1 MNFKLLVIILV
12 IVECLYRIVLNRVT
26 YRSANNP
33 TPDNLA
39 DVYDSEAYTKW
50 KQYSADNCRLDLV
63 SILVS
68 FAVSAILLCANVHS
82 AFASLFPCGQFAQL
96 FSIILLETVI
106 GTVVGIPFKYVRT
119 MKIEEKYGFNRS
131 SMKTFVTDCIKSML
145 LDFIIGMLLVEV
157 LALLHTTMGDWIILL
172 FAIVIFLFTLLISFL
187 YPVLSKIGNK
197 FTPLED
203 GELKDKLMELLTKHG
218 YRVKSIDVMDAS
230 RRTTK
235 LNAYFT
241 GFGKLKKIVLF
252 DNLVNAMTPDEI
264 CAVFSHELGHGLNK
278 DVLKGQIANFLNLF
292 IMSAVVWLA
301 VKDVLVYTQF
311 GFDGVHYGFAYILL
325 AAVLGVVQPFI
336 ALFMNYRSRKAEYRA
351 DKQAV
356 EEGYGEALIG
366 ALKKLAKENFAHLS
380 PSKINVVLQYS
391 HPPLCERIRAIEKN
405 LKK

>member
-12 IVECLYRIVLNRVT
+12 VVECLYRIVLNRVT

-39 DVYDSEAYTKW
+39 DVYDNNAYSKW
-50 KQYSADNCRLDLV
+50 KKYSAENCKLDLF
-63 SILVS
+63 STLAS
-68 FAVSAILLCANVHS
+68 FAVSLILLCANVHS
-82 AFASLFPCGQFAQL
+82 AFASLFPAGQFAQL
-96 FSIILLETVI
+96 SSIILLETAVSTVI
-106 GTVVGIPFKYVRT
+106 GIPVKYIRT

-131 SMKTFVTDCIKSML
+131 SMKTFVSDCIKSML
-145 LDFIIGMLLVEV
+145 LDFMLGLLIVEV
-157 LALLHTTMGDWIILL
+157 LALLHTYMGDWIILL
-172 FAIVIFLFTLLISFL
+172 FAIAIFLFTLLISFL

-230 RRTTK
+230 RRTSK

-241 GFGKLKKIVLF
+241 GFGKLKKIVLY

-278 DVLKGQIANFLNLF
+278 DVLKGQIANFLNMF
-292 IMSAVVWLA
+292 VMSVAVWLA
-301 VKDVLVYTQF
+301 VKDALVYTQF
-311 GFDGVHYGFAYILL
+311 GFEGVHYGFAYILL
-325 AAVLGVVQPFI
+325 AALLGVVQPFTS
-336 ALFMNYRSRKAEYRA
+336 LVMNYRSRKAEYRA

-356 EEGYGEALIG
+356 DEGYGEALIS

-391 HPPLCERIRAIEKN
+391 HPPLCERISAIEKN
-405 LKK
+405 LNK